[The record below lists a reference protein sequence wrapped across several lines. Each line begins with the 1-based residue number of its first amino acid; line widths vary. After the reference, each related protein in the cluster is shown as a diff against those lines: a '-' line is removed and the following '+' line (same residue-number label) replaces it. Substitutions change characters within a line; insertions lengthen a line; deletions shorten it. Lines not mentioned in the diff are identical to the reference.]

1 MRMQREFNE
10 TDYKKGDYFD
20 MPKIGKKDAIAKI
33 CGFAARKDHYPYQ
46 WPDLDNSIF
55 PASRTVVVD
64 TMSGGKDRIII
75 GRNIVHAVNGLMDGS
90 IFWSMTAGGDIVVEC
105 RRTSAPS
112 VYNAAVMYA
121 EDTSVSG
128 VPRGTVAAATVDFS
142 SGTPEWRPY
151 ELENDSGKVMA
162 VLGLLIQ
169 ANSCDDTEPPLYLLR
184 ALSKAGFVPDCPAT
198 VLKDHVSVI
207 ARIAF
212 SFYRDG
218 LQSESSPL
226 RFLLED
232 IPVLRPAE
240 ASRLASAVKPA
251 KCREHMTFRSPK
263 VISPVIF
270 NMGGLGKIPDIPVDD
285 EAEKKHAEVKKADA
299 SELETLQKE
308 LALDIHPLESEEKKM
323 VAKLGTSYVV
333 DENLKRVAKM
343 IKRDWHSDVDLAPNI
358 ILEGDAGSGKTA
370 GTKFFS
376 CVWGIPRTKMTM
388 SPTMESSN
396 LIGAFFPVFNDVTE
410 WDVNDEDRNAL
421 KALEKHLMSGCVP
434 GSDVPPKKG
443 DLEKTMRIALSEK
456 NARDV
461 ICRAYGLPSLE
472 EALIDADSAWKRLGN
487 DSPTP
492 SIEDVVEQTT
502 TAANTAV
509 GRLINII
516 CENEVAGNVSY
527 KFIYSELMKAFERG
541 WLCEIQEAS
550 SIMRPGVLTELNSLL
565 EKNGRIELPN
575 GKYIYRH
582 PDTIIVFTTNRDYCG
597 NYELNES
604 LRDRCI
610 VGLGMDKPTP
620 DVMAARAMAQTGF
633 DNPVVA
639 RAAAEIVSMVSDEA
653 AAKGIR
659 GNFGM
664 RSLLAWMRDLA
675 DGDFS
680 VETFSLRV
688 IQKMTTRPDERVIL
702 EEIFQNNFRA
712 TSR

>member
-1 MRMQREFNE
+1 
-10 TDYKKGDYFD
+10 
-20 MPKIGKKDAIAKI
+20 MPKIGKTDAVAKI
-33 CGFAARKDHYPYQ
+33 CGFAARKDHYPYH
-46 WPDLDNSIF
+46 WPELDNSIF
-55 PASRTVVVD
+55 PASRTVVMD
-64 TMSGGKDRIII
+64 TSSGTKERIMI
-75 GRNIVHAVNGLMDGS
+75 GRNVVHVVNGLIDGS
-90 IFWSMTAGGDIVVEC
+90 IFWSMTASGDIVVEC
-105 RRTSAPS
+105 RRTSEPNL
-112 VYNAAVMYA
+112 YNAAVMYA
-121 EDTSVSG
+121 RDGAISG
-128 VPRGTVAAATVDFS
+128 VPRGGIAAATIDFS
-142 SGTPEWRPY
+142 SGLPDWRPY
-151 ELENDSGKVMA
+151 DLMNDSGKILA

-169 ANSCDDTEPPLYLLR
+169 ANSCDETEPPLYLLR
-184 ALSKAGFVPDCPAT
+184 ALSKAGFVPDCSAT

-207 ARIAF
+207 ARIAHT
-212 SFYRDG
+212 FYKNG
-218 LQSESSPL
+218 LMDDSSPV
-226 RFLLED
+226 RVLLED
-232 IPVLRPAE
+232 IPLLRPAE
-240 ASRLASAVKPA
+240 ASRLASAVKHA
-251 KCREHMTFRSPK
+251 KCRERMTFRSSRVTP
-263 VISPVIF
+263 PVIF
-270 NMGGLGKIPDIPVDD
+270 NMGGLGEIPDVPADGGKEEKTLWSVDS
-285 EAEKKHAEVKKADA
+285 AL
-299 SELETLQKE
+299 SELEKLQEE
-308 LALDIHPLESEEKKM
+308 LALDIHPLESDEKKM

-343 IKRDWHSDVDLAPNI
+343 IKRDWHADVDQAPNI

-410 WDVNDEDRNAL
+410 WDVNDEDRKAL
-421 KALEKHLMSGCVP
+421 KALEKHLTGASVP

-456 NARDV
+456 SARDV
-461 ICRAYGLPSLE
+461 ICRAYGLPGLE

-492 SIEDVVEQTT
+492 SVEDVVEQVTS
-502 TAANTAV
+502 AANRAV

-516 CENEVAGNVSY
+516 CENEAAGNVSY

-610 VGLGMDKPTP
+610 IGLGMDKPTP

-639 RAAAEIVSMVSDEA
+639 RAAADIVTMVSDEA

-664 RSLLAWMRDLA
+664 RSLIAWMRDLA

-680 VETFSLRV
+680 METFSLRV

-702 EEIFQNNFRA
+702 EEIFQNNFRGV
-712 TSR
+712 SR